1 MTTKAITS
9 GFKLSDSEVRVLR
22 HMIAGYEAGATPSI
36 RQICEAMDWASPN
49 AAHQHIRNMAR
60 KGLLE
65 LQGRGRPIRI
75 LPLALKMYGSYRK
88 PAKEV

>member
-1 MTTKAITS
+1 MNTTAVTS
-9 GFKLSDSEVRVLR
+9 SFTLSESEVRVLR

-49 AAHQHIRNMAR
+49 AAHQHVRSMAN

-75 LPLALKMYGSYRK
+75 LPMALKLYGSRK
-88 PAKEV
+88 KATA